1 MMEGQRRLAG
11 DGNPQVTVAV
21 VSWNTRDLLETCLHS
36 IAPEVDAR
44 RAEVWVVDN
53 SSSDGSPEMVETQFP
68 WARLVRSGA
77 NLGFGRAVNLVARST
92 TAPWIAPSNADIE
105 LTPGALETL
114 LAAGEE
120 HPGAGCLAPRL
131 ILPDG
136 STQASVQRFPSV
148 WLTLGRTIRLQRLSS
163 RLGRRLSDSSY
174 WDPARPDVVEWAT
187 GAFLLVR
194 RSAWRMV
201 GGFDDSQWMYAEDLD
216 LCWRLAQAG
225 WATRYVPAAV
235 AHHHHGAAAV
245 KAFGDDSGRHRREIL
260 ANYRWLARRRGVAH
274 AWAAAFVDFAGALA
288 RVALLSLLAAARP
301 SRYAER
307 AAGARR
313 TVGSATLGLRSSR
326 SLLTPEP

>member
-174 WDPARPDVVEWAT
+174 WDPERPDVVEWAT

-216 LCWRLAQAG
+216 LCWRARKRGWKIWFLREAEFVHLGAG
-225 WATRYVPAAV
+225 ATRKYWGSPRRAELIGESESRMIARNLPRFSAMLTIAFIRGGLALRVLV
-235 AHHHHGAAAV
+235 FRLLGRREAAA
-245 KAFGDDSGRHRREIL
+245 
-260 ANYRWLARRRGVAH
+260 
-274 AWAAAFVDFAGALA
+274 
-288 RVALLSLLAAARP
+288 SL
-301 SRYAER
+301 R
-307 AAGARR
+307 AA
-313 TVGSATLGLRSSR
+313 LRAYR
-326 SLLTPEP
+326 LRAH